1 MDIGIG
7 IRMKENYENRYRIYL
22 TRRIPIIIRID
33 GKSFHSFTKWFKRP
47 FDELLYRT
55 MSKTGLELVK
65 NIQGSKM
72 GYIQSDEISILL
84 TDYDKLTTSAYF
96 DYNIN
101 KVNSVTSSMA
111 TLYFNRIFREE
122 IDRFSDNIHNEE
134 LRLRNRPIIERYEY
148 YQSEHIKELNQLY
161 QIYKSRIDSA
171 MFDCRCFNIPESEVA
186 NYFIWRQL
194 DATRNSI
201 EMFGQ
206 KYYTSN
212 QLKGVSCNQIQDM
225 LFKDYNIN
233 WNDNPAYIKRGSSV
247 IRDRESGIWIIDE
260 EIPIFTQD
268 RNYIERLLPI
278 PDRE

>member
-1 MDIGIG
+1 MDIGN
-7 IRMKENYENRYRIYL
+7 RMKENYENRYRFSL
-22 TRRIPIIIRID
+22 TRRIPVIIRLD
-33 GKSFHSFTKWFKRP
+33 GKSFHSFTKGFRRP

-55 MSKTGLELVK
+55 ITRTGLELVK
-65 NIQGSKM
+65 NIQGSKIA
-72 GYIQSDEISILL
+72 YIQSDEISILL

-122 IDRFSDNIHNEE
+122 IDRFSDNIYNEE
-134 LRLRNRPIIERYEY
+134 LKLRNRPIIEQYEF
-148 YQSEHIKELNQLY
+148 YQSEYIKELNNLY
-161 QIYKSRIDSA
+161 QIYKSRVDSA
-171 MFDCRCFNIPESEVA
+171 IFDCRCFNIPESEVT

-206 KYYTSN
+206 KYYKPN
-212 QLKGVSCNQIQDM
+212 QLKGVSCNQIQEM
-225 LFKDYNIN
+225 LFKEYKIN

-247 IRDRESGIWIIDE
+247 IRDESRNWIIDE
-260 EIPIFTQD
+260 EIPIFTSD
-268 RNYIERLLPI
+268 RNYIERFLPI
-278 PDRE
+278 ADKE

>member
-1 MDIGIG
+1 MDIGN
-7 IRMKENYENRYRIYL
+7 RMKENYENRYRFSL
-22 TRRIPIIIRID
+22 TRRIPVIIRLD
-33 GKSFHSFTKWFKRP
+33 GKSFHSFTKGFRRP

-55 MSKTGLELVK
+55 MTRTGLELVK
-65 NIQGSKM
+65 NIQGSKIA
-72 GYIQSDEISILL
+72 YIQSDEISILL

-122 IDRFSDNIHNEE
+122 IDRFSDNIYNEE
-134 LRLRNRPIIERYEY
+134 LKLRNRPIIEQYEF
-148 YQSEHIKELNQLY
+148 YQSEYIKELNNLY
-161 QIYKSRIDSA
+161 QIYKSRVDSA
-171 MFDCRCFNIPESEVA
+171 IFDCRCFNIPESEVT

-206 KYYTSN
+206 KYYKPN
-212 QLKGVSCNQIQDM
+212 QLKGVSCNQIQEM
-225 LFKDYNIN
+225 LFKEYKIN

-247 IRDRESGIWIIDE
+247 IRDESRNWIIDE
-260 EIPIFTQD
+260 EIPIFTSD
-268 RNYIERLLPI
+268 RNYIERFLPI
-278 PDRE
+278 ADKE

>member
-1 MDIGIG
+1 MDIG
-7 IRMKENYENRYRIYL
+7 IRMKENYENRYRFYL
-22 TRRIPIIIRID
+22 TRRTPVIIRID
-33 GKSFHSFTKWFKRP
+33 GKSFHSFTRGFRRP

-55 MSKTGLELVK
+55 MTKTGLELAK
-65 NIQGSKM
+65 NIQGSKI

-101 KVNSVTSSMA
+101 KVNSITSSMA

-134 LRLRNRPIIERYEY
+134 LRLRNRPVIEQYEY
-148 YQSEHIKELNQLY
+148 YQSEHIKELNQVY

-212 QLKGVSCNQIQDM
+212 QLKGVSCNQIQEM
-225 LFKDYNIN
+225 LFKEYKIN